1 MKPEWLKFPPVADIF
16 DQASAFAAEDCS
28 STLSEWH
35 LALSLLRFRS
45 VRTRF
50 PEPEPL
56 QEELFEAAAAA
67 SDRRGD
73 GVSRAALPEP
83 FRARFFA
90 EADRLREQD
99 GAPLPSPR
107 HFLEALRRTGSDR
120 FRTTLRKYDRTHTP
134 ALPPPRRRR
143 TLAEEL
149 KRSLAGQH
157 LPALPR
163 YHQLEQQST
172 RRRCGGMRNVFLFHG
187 PAGSGKTE
195 TAREFARQLAVP
207 LVRFDLAAYPGPDG
221 VARLLGLVPG
231 TVPGRESGLLISA
244 IRETPRCVLF
254 LHRAESAQP
263 AIRRELIRLLER
275 GSLTDRFG
283 READFREVCLI
294 LEENRSV
301 AAAGRTRLPEQ
312 FLSRLTGV
320 VQFPPS
326 PAGNTIHPHD
336 KRNIQP

>member
-16 DQASAFAAEDCS
+16 DQAAAFAAEDCN
-28 STLSEWH
+28 STLAEWH

-50 PEPEPL
+50 PEPESL
-56 QEELFEAAAAA
+56 QEELFEAAAAV
-67 SDRRGD
+67 SDLRSD

-83 FRARFFA
+83 FRTRFFA
-90 EADRLREQD
+90 EADRLRERD

-107 HFLEALRRTGSDR
+107 HFLEALCRTGSDR
-120 FRTTLRKYDRTHTP
+120 FRTTLQKYDRPHTP
-134 ALPPPRRRR
+134 ALPPPRRRGR
-143 TLAEEL
+143 PAEEL

-157 LPALPR
+157 VPFQPR
-163 YHQLEQQST
+163 YRRLEQQGS
-172 RRRCGGMRNVFLFHG
+172 RRRRGGMRNVFLFSG
-187 PAGSGKTE
+187 PAGTGKTE

-207 LVRFDLAAYPGPDG
+207 LVRFDLAAYPGSDG

-231 TVPGRESGLLISA
+231 TSPGRESGLLITA
-244 IRETPRCVLF
+244 VRETPRCVLL
-254 LHRAESAQP
+254 LHRTESAQP

-294 LEENRSV
+294 LEENRS
-301 AAAGRTRLPEQ
+301 ADSAGRTRLPEQ
-312 FLSRLTGV
+312 FLSRLTGA
-320 VQFPPS
+320 VQFAPS
-326 PAGNTIHPHD
+326 PAGKDSLIHE
-336 KRNIQP
+336 KRSIRP